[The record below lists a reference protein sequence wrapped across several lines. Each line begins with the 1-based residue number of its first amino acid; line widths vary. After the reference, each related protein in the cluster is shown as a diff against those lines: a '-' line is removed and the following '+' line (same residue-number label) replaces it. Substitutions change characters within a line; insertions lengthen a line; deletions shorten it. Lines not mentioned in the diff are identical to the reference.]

1 MIFKLKCKKCG
12 NVIFYDSDANHEMYQ
27 KCGKMRRNNES
38 FIALEKILTD
48 YFNSS
53 H

>member
-27 KCGKMRRNNES
+27 KCGKYGETMRVLS
-38 FIALEKILTD
+38 PLKKF
-48 YFNSS
+48 
-53 H
+53 